1 MSVQGV
7 RKLFCDAGLEELVLY
22 SEVVSDTVENAAAM
36 IGCEPCQ
43 IAKTMSFLL
52 EDMPIVIV
60 ASGDAKIDNGKYKA
74 EFATKAK
81 MIPYGEVEG
90 YTGHLPG
97 GVCPFALK
105 EGVTVFLDE
114 SLKRFDVVYT
124 GGGDEHNT
132 VKVTLSQLE
141 QYSNYKKWVDVCKN
155 WNDEGALE

>member
-1 MSVQGV
+1 MSVQSV
-7 RKLFCDAGLEELVLY
+7 RKLFSDAGLGELVLY
-22 SEVVSDTVENAAAM
+22 SKVVSDTVENAAAM

-52 EDMPIVIV
+52 GDVAIVIV

-74 EFATKAK
+74 EFGAKAK
-81 MIPYGEVEG
+81 MIPYGEAEH

-97 GVCPFALK
+97 GICPFALK
-105 EGVTVFLDE
+105 ENVAAFLDE

-132 VKVTLSQLE
+132 VKVTIPQLE
-141 QYSNYKKWVDVCKN
+141 QYSNYQKWIDVCKN
-155 WNDEGALE
+155 WND